1 MTDSHTL
8 HRALQRP
15 FITRLSVCTVVCMM
29 LGCAEQPTAVDRNFG
44 QSIQRTLDA
53 QAIHP
58 RDVPPSYPPLASDAV
73 SGKAAIERYYKSYES
88 PPPPGNVLNIGVGTP
103 LMAPAAK

>member
-1 MTDSHTL
+1 MTAAHHLPRS
-8 HRALQRP
+8 R
-15 FITRLSVCTVVCMM
+15 FILLTRLALCTGVSLV
-29 LGCAEQPTAVDRNFG
+29 LGCAEQPTAVDRDFG
-44 QSIQRTLDA
+44 KSVQRAQDA
-53 QAIHP
+53 QAMYP
-58 RDVPPSYPPLASDAV
+58 RDVPPAYPPLVSDAV